1 MEPALQWLAQQGKET
16 LETIALLVG
25 LYVTAASFRAD
36 AKERRLS
43 NLMQLT
49 DSHRELWME
58 IDQRT
63 DLSRLLK
70 EDADLKK
77 EPVTVSEKRFAHL
90 LITHFAVSY
99 VAVKSGLVSDMAGL
113 RNDVKRFFTL
123 PIPAEVWKWSREFQS
138 RELVVFV
145 NECLG
150 VTKRSRR
157 WLSTIWLSRH

>member
-1 MEPALQWLAQQGKET
+1 MEPALQWLAHEGKAT
-16 LETIALLVG
+16 LETIALVVG

-43 NLMQLT
+43 NLMALT
-49 DSHRELWME
+49 GSHRDLWME
-58 IDQRT
+58 IDQRP

-70 EDADLKK
+70 KEADLKAN
-77 EPVTVSEKRFAHL
+77 PVTASEKRFAHL

-113 RNDVKRFFTL
+113 RMDVKNFFTL

-138 RELVVFV
+138 RELVAFV
-145 NECLG
+145 DECLRG
-150 VTKRSRR
+150 RRRARTWMSRLWSER
-157 WLSTIWLSRH
+157 R